1 MSRRDQI
8 VMTKDEVDAYL
19 ATKLT
24 VVINSIGRNG
34 VPHPA
39 PMWFAVEDDGAL
51 VMTTFTKSQ
60 KIQNLKRDPRVTLL
74 LEDGTVYAELR
85 GVIIYG
91 AAELHEDIDAVV
103 AILAAIGRRDAGDAS
118 DAGGVAAAL
127 SEAEQAGLRAQAQKR
142 TAIRVKPTKIVSWDH
157 RKLGGVY

>member
-19 ATKLT
+19 KGKLT
-24 VVINSIGRNG
+24 VVINSIGRDG

-85 GVIIYG
+85 GVIMYG
-91 AAELHEDIDAVV
+91 TAELNEDTDAVV
-103 AILAAIGRRDAGDAS
+103 STLTAIGRR
-118 DAGGVAAAL
+118 GGGIGSSGAL
-127 SEAEQAGLRAQAQKR
+127 TDAEQAGLRAQAQKR
-142 TAIRVKPTKIVSWDH
+142 TAIRVKPTKVVSWDH

>member
-8 VMTKDEVDAYL
+8 IMTAEEVDTYL
-19 ATKLT
+19 RSKLT
-24 VVINSIGRNG
+24 VVINSIGRDG

-39 PMWFAVEDDGAL
+39 PMWFAVEDDGAI

-60 KIQNLKRDPRVTLL
+60 KIRNLKRDPRVTLL

-85 GVIIYG
+85 GVILHG
-91 AAELHEDIDAVV
+91 TVELEEDVDAVV
-103 AILAAIGRRDAGDAS
+103 AILAAIGRRDDGEAAAAS
-118 DAGGVAAAL
+118 SAL
-127 SEAEQAGLRAQAQKR
+127 SEAEQAGVRAQARKR
-142 TAIRVKPTKIVSWDH
+142 TVMRVRPTKVVSWDH

>member
-1 MSRRDQI
+1 
-8 VMTKDEVDAYL
+8 MTADEVDAYL
-19 ATKLT
+19 QSKLT
-24 VVINSIGRNG
+24 IVINSIGRDG

-39 PMWFAVEDDGAL
+39 PMWFAVEDDGAI

-85 GVIIYG
+85 GVIFHG
-91 AAELHEDIDAVV
+91 TVELEEDVDAVV
-103 AILAAIGRRDAGDAS
+103 AILAAIGRRDSGDA
-118 DAGGVAAAL
+118 AGAADAL
-127 SEAEQAGLRAQAQKR
+127 SEAEQAGVRAQAEKR
-142 TAIRVKPTKIVSWDH
+142 TAIRLRPKKAVSWDH